1 MPKYTGK
8 EGSIIPASQIKKL
21 RDNHT
26 LLGKEQEAKGHHYIE
41 SEFFGLETFKTLL
54 EGCGGKAVGF
64 RVFYGNRN
72 ENREGK
78 APVEDPKGKP
88 TPRIIIIPVDAEG
101 NNLMG
106 KKSTPGLKD
115 EKDEGG
121 GMGDGPT
128 CPQWC

>member
-21 RDNHT
+21 RENHKRQ
-26 LLGKEQEAKGHHYIE
+26 GKEQEAKGHHYIE
-41 SEFFGLETFKTLL
+41 SEFFGLETFKKLL
-54 EGCGGKAVGF
+54 DRCGGEPVGF

-72 ENREGK
+72 ENRDGK
-78 APVEDPKGKP
+78 APIEDPKGKP
-88 TPRIIIIPVDAEG
+88 TPRIIIIPVDANG

-106 KKSTPGLKD
+106 KKSAMGIKD
-115 EKDEGG
+115 GNEEDG